1 MPPNHKGMR
10 SLQTSLPSI
19 KEPGRN
25 EGADRGRRKI
35 RTSQRGLFS
44 NPWLPYLLLLPQ
56 LLVVVVFFIWPA
68 LQALVESFY
77 QVNAFGLGARFAGI
91 SNFVFVLTSGTYLYS
106 VEVTI
111 VYSLLTTLLSMGI
124 GLLVASQVDKIL
136 KGRAVYR
143 TIFAWTYAV
152 PAAVSGSLWLFV
164 FNPQIGVGSQ
174 FLASVNIPWNFT
186 VNLTDAMI
194 LIVMA
199 TVWQQAAYNFLF
211 FTAGLQAIPREVLEA
226 ASLDG
231 AGAFKRFW
239 KVVFPLLSPTTFYL
253 LVMNIIYVFFSTFSI
268 IDIATQGGPHNGTD
282 TLVYRIY
289 QDAFQ
294 NANTSIAAAETV
306 LLIIFVSILTVVQ
319 FRSINRRVH
328 YQ

>member
-1 MPPNHKGMR
+1 MRQKPKGMQ
-10 SLQTSLPSI
+10 SLQTSLPNI
-19 KEPGRN
+19 KRPD
-25 EGADRGRRKI
+25 EGSNRGRRKS
-35 RTSQRGLFS
+35 RAPQRGVFS
-44 NPWLPYLLLLPQ
+44 NRGLPYLLLLPQ
-56 LLVVVVFFIWPA
+56 LLVVVIFFIWPA
-68 LQALVESFY
+68 LQALVESLY
-77 QVNAFGLGARFAGI
+77 QVNAFGLGGRFAGI
-91 SNFVFVLTSGTYLYS
+91 KNFIFVLTSGTYGYS
-106 VEVTI
+106 VEITVI
-111 VYSLLTTLLSMGI
+111 YSALTTLLSMGI
-124 GLLVASQVDKIL
+124 GLLVASQVDKVL

-143 TIFAWTYAV
+143 TFFAWTYAV
-152 PAAVSGSLWLFV
+152 PAAVSGALWLFV

-174 FLASVNIPWNFT
+174 ILASLHVPWNFT
-186 VNLTDAMI
+186 INLTDAMI
-194 LIVMA
+194 LIIIA

-211 FTAGLQAIPREVLEA
+211 FTAGLQAIPRDVLEA

-239 KVVFPLLSPTTFYL
+239 GVVFPLLSPTTFYL

-282 TLVYRIY
+282 TLVFRIY

-294 NANTSIAAAETV
+294 NSNTSIAAAETV

-319 FRSINRRVH
+319 FRSINRQVH

>member
-1 MPPNHKGMR
+1 MR
-10 SLQTSLPSI
+10 FLQTSLPST
-19 KEPGRN
+19 KDLGRT
-25 EGADRGRRKI
+25 EGSDRGRRKTMI
-35 RTSQRGLFS
+35 SQRGLFS
-44 NPWLPYLLLLPQ
+44 NRWLPYLLLLPQ

-68 LQALVESFY
+68 LQALVESLY
-77 QVNAFGLGARFAGI
+77 QVNAFGLGGRFAGI
-91 SNFVFVLTSGTYLYS
+91 GNFIFVLTSGTYGYS
-106 VEVTI
+106 VEITVI
-111 VYSLLTTLLSMGI
+111 YSTLTTLLSMGI
-124 GLLVASQVDKIL
+124 GLLVASQVDKTL
-136 KGRAVYR
+136 KGRGVYR
-143 TIFAWTYAV
+143 TLFAWTYAV

-174 FLASVNIPWNFT
+174 ILAALHIPWNFT
-186 VNLTDAMI
+186 INLTDAMI
-194 LIVMA
+194 LIVIA

-226 ASLDG
+226 SSLDG
-231 AGAFKRFW
+231 AGSITRFW
-239 KVVFPLLSPTTFYL
+239 RVVFPLLAPTTFYL